1 MQYNK
6 DVMNIE
12 KEPAKSSI
20 KRIGGYLYKVVP
32 IIGNTGQVIQQA
44 ITPLMVELKPRD
56 IMQIILGASILAIP
70 VGFTEEVWKLGEQLP
85 LQNVLLLTG
94 ISLAFLGTFVYF
106 NFYRY
111 NMKGHLWEYI
121 KRVCAI
127 YFLSLLV
134 VGILLTIIQA
144 CPWGTNRLIAIK
156 RIILV
161 AFPSSMG
168 AAISDMLK

>member
-1 MQYNK
+1 MTIK
-6 DVMNIE
+6 
-12 KEPAKSSI
+12 KEPPKSTI

-32 IIGNTGQVIQQA
+32 IIGTTGNIIHHA

-56 IMQIILGASILAIP
+56 IMQIILGASMLAVPI
-70 VGFTEEVWKLGEQLP
+70 GFTEEVWTLGEKLP
-85 LQNVLLLTG
+85 LENILILTG
-94 ISLAFLGTFVYF
+94 ISLVFLGTFVYF

-111 NMKGHLWEYI
+111 NIKEHLWEYI

-134 VGILLTIIQA
+134 VGILLTVIQV
-144 CPWGTNRLIAIK
+144 CPWNTDPLIAIK
-156 RIILV
+156 RIMLV